1 MWGYSVDDLMYKK
14 YDFRCLKPKKGM
26 PSKKWPYYEMH
37 GFRAAKTQEDLKKV
51 IEIPFDKY
59 FFNFEDPEVLDK
71 MTNGKKR
78 KERYYLHKVSLFL
91 LLYLE

>member
-1 MWGYSVDDLMYKK
+1 MFGYSVDDLMYKK
-14 YDFRCLKPKKGM
+14 YDFRCLKPKKG
-26 PSKKWPYYEMH
+26 PSKKWPHYEMH
-37 GFRAAKTQEDLKKV
+37 GFRAARTKEDLKKV
-51 IEIPFDKY
+51 TEIPFDKY

-78 KERYYLHKVSLFL
+78 KERYYLHKLSLFL